1 MAPAVREGLSAFSMC
16 VRQEIQHVIA
26 REQGY
31 SRWRVD
37 DGVPRFESITEL
49 SDADIRVLLREVGGR
64 DLALALQGLVDGRLG
79 TALGGQQAAGSGR
92 WMTGTGETSTG
103 SWPIAHGKGARGEE
117 VTIR

>member
-1 MAPAVREGLSAFSMC
+1 MC

-37 DGVPRFESITEL
+37 VGVPRFESITEL

-79 TALGGQQAAGSGR
+79 TALGGRTGR
-92 WMTGTGETSTG
+92 WQRQMDDGYRGDIDRIMA
-103 SWPIAHGKGARGEE
+103 IAHGKGARGEE